1 MEQIDE
7 QLKRF
12 KSSELDKILGKKFP
26 VLNDGF
32 IRVVD
37 YMGNDAT
44 IVQAARV
51 SYSKGTKK
59 VSEDR
64 DLVAYLYRNGH
75 LTPFEMCELKLHV
88 RVPMDCWRQWIRH
101 RMSSTNERSSRYS
114 VIDDGA
120 QKTGVLDWR
129 KQSKDNKQGSSG
141 LFLSEGV
148 GENLSFYENQIQKA
162 CLDTYKHR
170 LELDVAKEQARK
182 DLPLSTYT
190 EAYWKIDLRN
200 LFNFLRQ
207 RMDSHAQKEIR
218 SYANIIGERIV
229 AKWVPHAWEAFST
242 YELGSVRL
250 SEKEIKIIELA
261 NKNISKFTFDEN
273 IQYEIFEIAEE
284 YGWLCA
290 KVNEEDAGKL
300 DYYLSKNKSKKM
312 EREECEY
319 KFHTIGTEVPWHYLK
334 EEE

>member
-1 MEQIDE
+1 MEQINE
-7 QLKRF
+7 KLERF
-12 KSSELDKILGKKFP
+12 KSPELDKILGKKIP

-59 VSEDR
+59 VSEDK
-64 DLVAYLYRNGH
+64 DLVDYLYRNGH

-120 QKTGVLDWR
+120 QKTNPLDWR

-141 LFLSEGV
+141 LFLSEEV
-148 GENLSFYENQIQKA
+148 GRNLSFQETQIQET
-162 CLDTYKHR
+162 CLTNYRHK
-170 LELDVAKEQARK
+170 LDLGVAKEQARK

-207 RMDSHAQKEIR
+207 RMDFRAQQEIR
-218 SYANIIGERIV
+218 SYANIIGNRIV
-229 AKWVPHAWEAFST
+229 SSWVPHAWKAFSI
-242 YELGSVRL
+242 YELGSVKL
-250 SEKEIKIIELA
+250 SKRDIQIIKLA
-261 NKNISKFTFDEN
+261 NKNNVKFDRN
-273 IQYEIFEIAEE
+273 IEYEIFEIARE
-284 YGWLCA
+284 YGWLIG
-290 KVNEEDAGKL
+290 KVNKEDASQI

-319 KFHTIGTEVPWHYLK
+319 KLYTIGTEVPWHYL
-334 EEE
+334 EEEG